1 MAPFSVDRH
10 GCHVHWDAIPAWV
23 CSQCGEPLFDSRA
36 VELIHQALEALDHDT
51 EQLAATV

>member
-10 GCHVHWDAIPAWV
+10 GYHVHWDAIPAWV
-23 CSQCGEPLFDSRA
+23 CSQCGQPLFDSRA
-36 VELIHQALEALDHDT
+36 VELIQQALEALDHDT